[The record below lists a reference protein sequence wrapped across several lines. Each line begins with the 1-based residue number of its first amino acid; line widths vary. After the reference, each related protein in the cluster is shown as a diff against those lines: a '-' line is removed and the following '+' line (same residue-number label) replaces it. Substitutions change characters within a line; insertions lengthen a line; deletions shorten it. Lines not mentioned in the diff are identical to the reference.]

1 MEILYVTI
9 ILQFILNSSTF
20 KIGFYLEID
29 VASAPDENCNT
40 IRELVEDGNV
50 QRSSLSTRDERI

>member
-1 MEILYVTI
+1 M
-9 ILQFILNSSTF
+9 
-20 KIGFYLEID
+20 YLEID

-40 IRELVEDGNV
+40 IRELVEDGYV

>member
-20 KIGFYLEID
+20 KIGLYLKID

-40 IRELVEDGNV
+40 IRELVEDGYV